1 MAPFEALYGRKC
13 RTPLYWSQTGES
25 QLFGTDIVK
34 EAKRQVQIIRENL
47 RTTQSR
53 QKSYADGKR
62 RDVVFQE
69 GDYVY
74 LKVSP
79 IRGLRRFKVKGSCH
93 LALSEP
99 SRS

>member
-1 MAPFEALYGRKC
+1 MFGADIIREA
-13 RTPLYWSQTGES
+13 E
-25 QLFGTDIVK
+25 
-34 EAKRQVQIIRENL
+34 RQVQVIRENL
-47 RTTQSR
+47 RIAQSR

-79 IRGLRRFKVKGSCH
+79 IRGLRRFKVKGKVITSFYRT
-93 LALSEP
+93 L
-99 SRS
+99 